1 MNEVARYDE
10 LPEVSKSVI
19 KFLIEKEFKW
29 AEKCFDMEGE
39 IKKPFERF
47 FISFINQVLKG
58 QKEITLT
65 APNTLTGVRG
75 LIYFCNALDLIRY
88 LIEVHE
94 ENNFVALTFKMNANA
109 KSMHAARN
117 VIARYEK

>member
-1 MNEVARYDE
+1 M
-10 LPEVSKSVI
+10 I

-29 AEKCFDMEGE
+29 AKKCFDREGK
-39 IKKPFERF
+39 IKKPFERYF
-47 FISFINQVLKG
+47 ASFINQVLKG
-58 QKEITLT
+58 KKEITLR

-94 ENNFVALTFKMNANA
+94 EKNVVTLTFKMNANA
-109 KSMHAARN
+109 KSIHAARN

>member
-1 MNEVARYDE
+1 MIR
-10 LPEVSKSVI
+10 
-19 KFLIEKEFKW
+19 FLIKQEFAW
-29 AEKCFDMEGE
+29 AEKCFDRDGE

-47 FISFINQVLKG
+47 FSSFINQVLKG
-58 QKEITLT
+58 KKEITLT

-75 LIYFCNALDLIRY
+75 LIYFSNSLDLIRY

-94 ENNFVALTFKMNANA
+94 ANNFVVLTFKMNANA

-117 VIARYEK
+117 VIARYEI

>member
-1 MNEVARYDE
+1 MIR
-10 LPEVSKSVI
+10 
-19 KFLIEKEFKW
+19 FLIKQQFAW

-47 FISFINQVLKG
+47 FASFINQVLKG

-65 APNTLTGVRG
+65 APNTLTGMRS
-75 LIYFCNALDLIRY
+75 LIYFSNALDLIRY

-94 ENNFVALTFKMNANA
+94 EKNIVSLTFKMNANA

-117 VIARYEK
+117 VIERVVK

>member
-1 MNEVARYDE
+1 MIR
-10 LPEVSKSVI
+10 
-19 KFLIEKEFKW
+19 FLIKQQFAW
-29 AEKCFDMEGE
+29 ANKCFDREGE

-47 FISFINQVLKG
+47 FASFINQVLKG
-58 QKEITLT
+58 QKEITLR

-75 LIYFCNALDLIRY
+75 LIYFSKALDLIRY

-94 ENNFVALTFKMNANA
+94 EKNIVMLKFKMNANA
-109 KSMHAARN
+109 KSIHAARN

>member
-1 MNEVARYDE
+1 MIR
-10 LPEVSKSVI
+10 
-19 KFLIEKEFKW
+19 FLIKQQFAW

-47 FISFINQVLKG
+47 FASFINQVLKG

-65 APNTLTGVRG
+65 APNTLTGMRS
-75 LIYFCNALDLIRY
+75 LIYFSNALDLIRY

-94 ENNFVALTFKMNANA
+94 ESNVVTLIFKMNANA
-109 KSMHAARN
+109 KSIHAARN

>member
-1 MNEVARYDE
+1 MIR
-10 LPEVSKSVI
+10 
-19 KFLIEKEFKW
+19 FLIKQQFAW

-47 FISFINQVLKG
+47 FASFINQVLKG

-65 APNTLTGVRG
+65 APNTLTGVRSI
-75 LIYFCNALDLIRY
+75 IYFSKALDLIRY

-94 ENNFVALTFKMNANA
+94 EKNVVSLTFKMNANA

-117 VIARYEK
+117 VIARYKK

>member
-1 MNEVARYDE
+1 MIR
-10 LPEVSKSVI
+10 
-19 KFLIEKEFKW
+19 FLIKQQFAW

-39 IKKPFERF
+39 IKKSFERF
-47 FISFINQVLKG
+47 FASFISQVLKG

-75 LIYFCNALDLIRY
+75 LISFCNALDLIRY

-94 ENNFVALTFKMNANA
+94 KNNFVALTFKMNANA

>member
-1 MNEVARYDE
+1 MIR
-10 LPEVSKSVI
+10 
-19 KFLIEKEFKW
+19 FLIKQQFAW
-29 AEKCFDMEGE
+29 AEKCFDRAGK
-39 IKKPFERF
+39 IKKPFEMF
-47 FISFINQVLKG
+47 FASFINQVLKG

-109 KSMHAARN
+109 KAMHAARN
-117 VIARYEK
+117 VIARYKK

>member
-1 MNEVARYDE
+1 M
-10 LPEVSKSVI
+10 I

-29 AEKCFDMEGE
+29 AEKCFDMNGE
-39 IKKPFERF
+39 IKKPFERYF
-47 FISFINQVLKG
+47 ASFIKQVLKG
-58 QKEITLT
+58 KKEITLR

-75 LIYFCNALDLIRY
+75 LIYFSNGLDLIRY

-117 VIARYEK
+117 VIAKYEK

>member
-1 MNEVARYDE
+1 MIR
-10 LPEVSKSVI
+10 
-19 KFLIEKEFKW
+19 FLIKQQFAW
-29 AEKCFDMEGE
+29 AEKCFDQNGE
-39 IKKPFERF
+39 IKKPFERYF
-47 FISFINQVLKG
+47 ATFINQVLKG
-58 QKEITLT
+58 RKTITLR
-65 APNTLTGVRG
+65 APNTLTGVQG

-94 ENNFVALTFKMNANA
+94 EKNIVALTFKMNANA

>member
-1 MNEVARYDE
+1 MIR
-10 LPEVSKSVI
+10 
-19 KFLIEKEFKW
+19 FLIKQQFAW

-47 FISFINQVLKG
+47 FASFINQVLKG

-65 APNTLTGVRG
+65 APNTLTGMRS
-75 LIYFCNALDLIRY
+75 LIYFSNALDLIRY

-94 ENNFVALTFKMNANA
+94 EKNVVTLTFKMNANA
-109 KSMHAARN
+109 KSIHAARN